1 MEFNRRPSSTLAF
14 TLIELLVVIGVIA
27 VLLALL
33 VPGSFSV
40 LKKVAATKC
49 LANLRQIGVTHTI
62 YASENGGRC
71 VPAYITGDR
80 IWFEFLQEAGLDP
93 KNLLCPAVDR
103 KKPPIL
109 YVQGRCD
116 YTYNSALARLKMTDP
131 IDGSPDALGQSR
143 VFPGIP
149 APSKVYL
156 AADGKAQCYGLSASR
171 MDFRHPGGTAKPDG
185 SSSWYLIPDPPGTGN
200 VVFVDGH
207 VEALS
212 YAPDPPDYRSLPY
225 DPAGIPFS
233 PPAP

>member
-1 MEFNRRPSSTLAF
+1 MEAKHRSSLSAAF
-14 TLIELLVVIGVIA
+14 TLVELLVAIGIVG
-27 VLLALL
+27 LLLTLL
-33 VPGSFSV
+33 VSGSFSV
-40 LKKVAATKC
+40 LKKMGAAKC
-49 LANLRQIGVTHTI
+49 LANLRQIGATHTI
-62 YASENGGRC
+62 YASDHGGRC

-93 KNLLCPAVDR
+93 EDLLCPAVDR
-103 KKPPIL
+103 KNPPVL

-131 IDGSPDALGQSR
+131 INSSPDALQQSR
-143 VFPGIP
+143 VFPVIP
-149 APSKVYL
+149 SPSKVYL
-156 AADGKAQCYGLSASR
+156 AADGKVESIGLRASR
-171 MDFRHPGGTAKPDG
+171 MDFRHTGGAAKPEG
-185 SSSWYLIPDPPGTGN
+185 NNSWYLIPDPPGTCN

-207 VEALS
+207 VETVA